1 MVWLMAAVFVAIVV
15 AVGGRKRNFINIK
28 LGIYNAL
35 YLFYFSSDDLQ
46 RNIPD
51 TGGCISGRIYNS
63 CDDVYG

>member
-1 MVWLMAAVFVAIVV
+1 MDDGNSIRRKRGCRRLK
-15 AVGGRKRNFINIK
+15 KRNFINIK

>member
-1 MVWLMAAVFVAIVV
+1 MADGSSVCSNR
-15 AVGGRKRNFINIK
+15 GCSRWKKRNFINIK